1 MRAKQQGVSFLG
13 FIVIAAV
20 VGVIG
25 FAALKLIPVYLEYMR
40 VQQVLS
46 DIKTQYDGQGATIPA
61 IKNAIIKR
69 LEVEAVETLDSEE
82 FKMNKKDDGIEIR
95 AKYDRVVPYLFNISL
110 MVSFDKAVE
119 IRP

>member
-20 VGVIG
+20 AGVIG

-40 VQQVLS
+40 VQQVLA
-46 DIKTQYDGQGATIPA
+46 DLKTQNDGQGATIPVL
-61 IKNAIIKR
+61 KNALMKR
-69 LEVEAVETLDSEE
+69 LDVEAVATPFDD
-82 FKMNKKDDGIEIR
+82 FKMDKKDDGIEIR
-95 AKYDRVVPYLFNISL
+95 AKYDRVVPYLFNVSL